1 MKNQNKFVI
10 LITAYNDEKWVEYNI
25 ASLLNQTYSNYKVL
39 YYDDAS
45 TDNTYKLASEITQDN
60 NKFVITTR
68 KKNMQALFS
77 YEECIKQIKE
87 DEILICLSGDDWLF
101 DDNVLENLNN
111 YYNDNDVWMTYG
123 KYIDWD
129 GKSTHAP
136 SPQNSHYPDFVHDYS
151 LYRKD
156 HWRASHLRTFR
167 GSLLNK
173 IDLSEFKSNINNSY
187 YDHAAD
193 LALTYPCLEMCGK
206 DKIGVLDFYSYVYN
220 MTPDVAQRTQNR
232 EGNTNNHKFESEI
245 RNRKVYKKLKNINHT
260 PQKLPQINVIGY
272 FQETNY
278 IPKEFTFVYNQEQ
291 GEFDAT
297 LITDMALL
305 PYLKGDIIPPS
316 GIIIAD
322 LHESSTYSPIQSE
335 VHSLIKEK
343 YQMFDLILTYD
354 KDLLELPNSKLRFCM
369 WRCLNKNVHT
379 NEWPILA
386 DHSLYKLYDKTKN
399 LSCISSNKSFLEG
412 HKKRLEFVDHA
423 IATTPKGELNMFG
436 VGFNEIK
443 GKIVGL
449 EDYRF
454 SVAIENENKDNWATE
469 KISDCF
475 LTGVIPIYYG
485 CPNIGDYF
493 DIDGIITFQTKD
505 ELEKIIQ
512 DIILNGEQIYKDKY
526 ESVKNN
532 FDLVNKYSL
541 NIDQIFNQHIKSLI

>member
-1 MKNQNKFVI
+1 MRNKFII

-25 ASLLNQTYSNYKVL
+25 ASILNQTYSNYKVL

-45 TDNTYKLASEITQDN
+45 TDNTYKAVKEIVQDN
-60 NKFVITTR
+60 NKFIVTTR
-68 KKNMQALFS
+68 EKNMQALFS
-77 YEECIKQIKE
+77 YEECIKQIK
-87 DEILICLSGDDWLF
+87 DNEILICMSADDWLY
-101 DDNVLENLNN
+101 DDKVLENLNN

-129 GKSTHAP
+129 GENTNIPST
-136 SPQNSHYPDFVHDYS
+136 QNTHYPDFIHEHS
-151 LYRKD
+151 FYRKD

-167 GSLLNK
+167 GSLLRK

-187 YDHAAD
+187 FDHAAD
-193 LALTYPCLEMCGK
+193 LVLTYPCLEMCGK
-206 DKIGVLDFYSYVYN
+206 DKIGVLDFYSYAYN
-220 MTPDVAQRTQNR
+220 TTPEVKERTVNR
-232 EGNTNNHKFESEI
+232 ESDKNNHKFELEI
-245 RNRKVYKKLKNINHT
+245 RNRKVYQKLKNINDI
-260 PQKLPQINVIGY
+260 PEKLPQVNVIGY

-278 IPKEFTFVYNQEQ
+278 IPKDFTFVYSQEK
-291 GEFDAT
+291 GEFDVT
-297 LITDMALL
+297 LITDMDLL
-305 PYLKGDIIPPS
+305 PYLKSEKKFPP

-322 LHESSTYSPIQSE
+322 LHESSTYSPVQSE
-335 VHSLIKEK
+335 VHKLIKEK

-354 KDLLELPNSKLRFCM
+354 KDLLELPNSELRLCM

-379 NEWPILA
+379 KEWPILA
-386 DHSLYKLYDKTKN
+386 DHSLYKLYNKTKN

-412 HKKRLEFVDHA
+412 HKKRLEFVNH
-423 IATTPKGELNMFG
+423 IISTTPKDKVDIFG

-443 GKIVGL
+443 GKIIGL
-449 EDYRF
+449 ENYRF

-475 LTGVIPIYYG
+475 LTGVIPIFYG

-493 DIDGIITFQTKD
+493 DMNGIITFQTKD
-505 ELEKIIQ
+505 ELEEIIQ
-512 DIILNGEQIYKDKY
+512 DITLNGEQIYKDKY

-541 NIDQIFNQHIKSLI
+541 NMDQIFNQYIKPLI